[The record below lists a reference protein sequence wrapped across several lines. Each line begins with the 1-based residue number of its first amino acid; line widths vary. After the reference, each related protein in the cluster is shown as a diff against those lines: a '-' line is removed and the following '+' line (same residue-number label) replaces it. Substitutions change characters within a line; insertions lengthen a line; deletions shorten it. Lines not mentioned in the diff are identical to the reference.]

1 MAEEQN
7 EKSQEETTDAAQQ
20 PVVEQA
26 PTTDPVP
33 APASQASEPTP
44 QAPTAEPVEAP
55 APQAPVVEP
64 VPAPAP
70 APQPAPQPAPA
81 PAPAPVEAQPQ
92 SAPQQAPVADQQQ
105 AAPQPEPQPAAA
117 PQPQPQPAPQQQGY
131 QQQPQPNPMPQQPG
145 AQPNQAPYQQ
155 QPQPGAPAP
164 SMAPTLILG
173 IIAILGALF
182 IPLVGVISGIA
193 AIVLARKDQQI
204 YGPASKAKPGKILG
218 IIGLVL
224 SCLVWV
230 ANFVLLIGM
239 Y

>member
-33 APASQASEPTP
+33 APAPQASEPTP

-55 APQAPVVEP
+55 APHAPVVEP
-64 VPAPAP
+64 VPAPVP
-70 APQPAPQPAPA
+70 VPQPAPA
-81 PAPAPVEAQPQ
+81 PAPAPAEAQPQ

-105 AAPQPEPQPAAA
+105 AAPQPEPQSAAA